1 MTENKNTSL
10 TRLVY
15 NGEVI
20 RDRNEMLSLTDMW
33 KAAGSPSGRAPAD
46 WRALTST
53 AEFASHVAEFLN
65 AGKSGN
71 ELFKTIR
78 GGTSPGTWGHW
89 QLAMSYAKYLSP
101 EFHMWC
107 NTVVRERMEG
117 TSQAGVP
124 ATMLEEVTRSFGI
137 LRQLIHKVTVIE
149 KHIAIPPPI
158 DIEAAIRS
166 ELAKQSYLLRRGKTA
181 GQIWRDNKFPP
192 LKNAPS
198 WFGNR
203 LEKMGC
209 RIPDKGRAEMGVTT
223 ARLFDP
229 DKAEVCLDNGLRIIV
244 EQKIAERMGQRKLRL
259 VGQAEQA
266 RAS

>member
-33 KAAGSPSGRAPAD
+33 KAAGSVDGRRPDD
-46 WRALTST
+46 WKKDAAHR
-53 AEFASHVAEFLN
+53 EFLDHVAMVLN
-65 AGKSGN
+65 APVEGIWKG
-71 ELFKTIR
+71 TR
-78 GGTSPGTWGHW
+78 GRYGGGTMAHW
-89 QLAMSYAKYLSP
+89 QIALAYAKYLSP

-117 TSQAGVP
+117 ASQAGVP

-149 KHIAIPPPI
+149 KQISIPAPI
-158 DIEAAIRS
+158 DLEAAIRS

-259 VGQAEQA
+259 VGHAEQA

>member
-1 MTENKNTSL
+1 MTDTKNTSL

-33 KAAGSPSGRAPAD
+33 RAAGGDEARRPAN
-46 WRALTST
+46 WARKEG
-53 AEFASHVAEFLN
+53 AEFIAFLADADN
-65 AGKSGN
+65 VPVGHIIKS
-71 ELFKTIR
+71 ER
-78 GGTSPGTWGHW
+78 GRNGATFAHW
-89 QLAMSYAKYLSP
+89 QIALAYAKYLSP

-117 TSQAGVP
+117 APQAGVP

-149 KHIAIPPPI
+149 KQITIPAPI
-158 DIEAAIRS
+158 DLEAAIRS

-259 VGQAEQA
+259 VGHAEQQA